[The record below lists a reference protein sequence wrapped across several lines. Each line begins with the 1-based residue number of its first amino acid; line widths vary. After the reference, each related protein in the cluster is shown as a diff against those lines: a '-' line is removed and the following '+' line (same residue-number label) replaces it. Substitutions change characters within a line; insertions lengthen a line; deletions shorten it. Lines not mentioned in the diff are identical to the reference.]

1 MPINRITLFKIPK
14 ADGQEAALAAYA
26 KLAAEN
32 KKVRGLIDSAAYDL
46 PYNFSGLQKCEFV
59 VSICN
64 PNI

>member
-14 ADGQEAALAAYA
+14 AEDQEAALAAYA

-32 KKVRGLIDSAAYDL
+32 QKVRPLLDSATFDL
-46 PYNFSGLQKCEFV
+46 PYNFSGLRKCKFV

-64 PNI
+64 NNV